1 MNKMTL
7 ITIAIMSFSVQ
18 AVELQGRNNTTHA
31 VFYDVKGSSMN
42 QNYQPSVEELK
53 GRRDTTK
60 ASYPKTGDFVETNF
74 KPTLADIKGR
84 S

>member
-1 MNKMTL
+1 MNKITF

-31 VFYDVKGSSMN
+31 VLYDVKGSSVN
-42 QNYQPSVEELK
+42 QNYNPSIEELK
-53 GRRDTTK
+53 GRRDTTETTF
-60 ASYPKTGDFVETNF
+60 PKTGDFVESNF
-74 KPTLADIKGR
+74 KPTLSDIKGR